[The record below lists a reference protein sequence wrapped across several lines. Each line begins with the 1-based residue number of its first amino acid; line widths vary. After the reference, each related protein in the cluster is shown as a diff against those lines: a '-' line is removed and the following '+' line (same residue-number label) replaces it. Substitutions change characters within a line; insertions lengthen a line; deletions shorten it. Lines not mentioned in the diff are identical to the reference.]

1 MNEERWCGNCRYNK
15 RDWTNRENLDF
26 YCSNEDS
33 DAYGCNTLYEDGC
46 DEWEEMEEDEKGSGT
61 E

>member
-46 DEWEEMEEDEKGSGT
+46 DEWEEKR
-61 E
+61 